1 MIVSSPFQL
10 VTTCLEQLE
19 IGFLG
24 KEKVGVHVIAEF
36 VTIITIPFTVNIYTL
51 SVQLPSVFL
60 SHSKCI
66 FCLNSFTFS
75 SVII

>member
-1 MIVSSPFQL
+1 MIVSSPFPL

-24 KEKVGVHVIAEF
+24 KEKVVHVIAEF

-51 SVQLPSVFL
+51 SVQLPSVYL
-60 SHSKCI
+60 CHYKCI
-66 FCLNSFTFS
+66 F
-75 SVII
+75 